1 MSFIS
6 CDKEDVL
13 PPILVV
19 NTPLALSNFNVLEY
33 ISVQGSASDE
43 TNIEYVELKLLNNDL
58 VSVSNQIVLNSN
70 ELNFNFN
77 ANILIDDIHLSSG
90 NYFLKVAVSDGKNVT
105 SSYVEILLSAV
116 PLVLK
121 KTYVVS
127 SNINSFNLYEIDGA
141 SVSLVESF
149 QGNYQSSVSNSYNQ
163 YLFFGSDQ
171 VGYGYDPDFN
181 YIPWNIASIF
191 SPYQYFTESI
201 YCEEDHLLY
210 VSHGNGTVKGYDD
223 NGNVIYSCSM
233 NVNEYPENL
242 LVNQQKIFVEVF
254 YTNFNTDLVVYFKG
268 SGAESHRLTIN
279 KDIVKLIP
287 KSEDQLYLLVNDANE
302 SEFFIYTSSVNG
314 IWSPHSMPSGIVYDA
329 VSISENELI
338 IAHQTGLLRY
348 TYDNN
353 SLVAIVPNIS
363 FKNVKY
369 DQLNG
374 LIVASFGSELRYY
387 SNLGV
392 PIGVVNTPEPIEN
405 FHFYYN
411 K

>member
-1 MSFIS
+1 MKLSGIFMIFLFMSFIS

-141 SVSLVESF
+141 SCF
-149 QGNYQSSVSNSYNQ
+149 
-163 YLFFGSDQ
+163 
-171 VGYGYDPDFN
+171 
-181 YIPWNIASIF
+181 
-191 SPYQYFTESI
+191 
-201 YCEEDHLLY
+201 
-210 VSHGNGTVKGYDD
+210 
-223 NGNVIYSCSM
+223 
-233 NVNEYPENL
+233 
-242 LVNQQKIFVEVF
+242 
-254 YTNFNTDLVVYFKG
+254 
-268 SGAESHRLTIN
+268 
-279 KDIVKLIP
+279 
-287 KSEDQLYLLVNDANE
+287 
-302 SEFFIYTSSVNG
+302 
-314 IWSPHSMPSGIVYDA
+314 PS
-329 VSISENELI
+329 
-338 IAHQTGLLRY
+338 
-348 TYDNN
+348 
-353 SLVAIVPNIS
+353 
-363 FKNVKY
+363 
-369 DQLNG
+369 
-374 LIVASFGSELRYY
+374 
-387 SNLGV
+387 
-392 PIGVVNTPEPIEN
+392 
-405 FHFYYN
+405 
-411 K
+411 